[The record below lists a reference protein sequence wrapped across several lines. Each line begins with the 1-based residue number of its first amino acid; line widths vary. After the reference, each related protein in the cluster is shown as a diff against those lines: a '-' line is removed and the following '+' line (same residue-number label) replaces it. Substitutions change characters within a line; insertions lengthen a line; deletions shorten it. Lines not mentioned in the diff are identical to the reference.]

1 MANRDGYPE
10 RSTLPEC
17 TTLPFSFAPNL
28 AGAVDQTT
36 IKGKRAIKSVTRTGV
51 GVFDCLLQDVY
62 DDVVDVVPSIRL
74 LTDADVTLS
83 SWNYVPAT
91 KILTLR
97 FRTAG
102 AAADV
107 AANAANLLGAVL
119 FLRNTNLVY

>member
-1 MANRDGYPE
+1 MANRDLYPA
-10 RSTLPEC
+10 RSTLPEHVD
-17 TTLPFSFAPNL
+17 LPFSFAPNG

-51 GVFDCLLQDVY
+51 GVFDCLLQDGY
-62 DDVVDVVPSIRL
+62 DDVVNVLPSIRL
-74 LTDADVTLS
+74 LADADATLS

-119 FLRNTNLVY
+119 ILRNTTLVY